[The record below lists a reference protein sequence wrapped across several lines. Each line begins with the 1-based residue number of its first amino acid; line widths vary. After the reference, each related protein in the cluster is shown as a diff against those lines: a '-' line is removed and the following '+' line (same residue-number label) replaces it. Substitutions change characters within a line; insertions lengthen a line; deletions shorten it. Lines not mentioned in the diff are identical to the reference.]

1 MKELNTTITAK
12 SFLPIYTGLRFYCG
26 SQLTVKEI
34 LVISDLNIMHY
45 TQSLKMNKTY
55 KEKGTFFFNI
65 RTLSL
70 YTGLSYQSVVDA
82 LCNLV
87 KEGLIQL
94 NISTDALRASIAD
107 KKLNDI
113 SYLARIDFKLLQNRI
128 TEGEE
133 VFKELVAS
141 NLAYF
146 SGSNDRCYDE
156 LIDETKESDDINILD
171 INIEDISLEDA
182 KKFLYSEQK
191 KLQFMKE
198 YV

>member
-1 MKELNTTITAK
+1 MKELNAAITAK
-12 SFLPIYTGLRFYCG
+12 SFIPIYTGLRFYSG
-26 SQLTVKEI
+26 SQLTVKDI
-34 LVISDLNIMHY
+34 LVLAELNIMHY
-45 TQSLKMNKTY
+45 TQFLKMNKTY

-70 YTGLSYQSVVDA
+70 YTGLSYQSIVDA

-87 KEGLIQL
+87 KEKLIQL
-94 NISTDALRASIAD
+94 NISINELTASIAD

-113 SYLARIDFKLLQNRI
+113 SYLARIDFSLVQSRI
-128 TEGEE
+128 IEGEE
-133 VFKELVAS
+133 AFKESVAS

-156 LIDETKESDDINILD
+156 LINETKESDDINILD